1 MTIEGR
7 PNIQADEYWKKEFET
22 QRKDRLQD
30 SIDEYLQDDEV
41 SPRRAYEEILS
52 CVQDVMDYHRKQLD
66 RATALKCLL
75 MGHREVDFIDDPEL
89 AAKWQYEKIP
99 GRY

>member
-7 PNIQADEYWKKEFET
+7 PEFQHDWEKEIEQ

-30 SIDEYLQDDEV
+30 SIDEYLQDHEV

-52 CVQDVMDYHRKQLD
+52 CIQDVINYHKKNLD
-66 RATALKCLL
+66 RSIALKSL
-75 MGHREVDFIDDPEL
+75 MMGYREVDFIDDPEL
-89 AAKWQYEKIP
+89 AAKWQFDKIP
-99 GRY
+99 DRF